1 MSIRDYKITDAQIAE
16 KGVIASPDTLT
27 GTADENKRV
36 FDRLVRECVAPQ
48 FNEIVE
54 TFADMEES
62 TTEWSGEEAKRQQA
76 EQGRVS
82 AERARVTAE
91 DDRAQAESARD
102 TAETARQQAESA
114 RDTAETARAN
124 AENKRD
130 TAEKSRFSAE
140 TGRVNAESA
149 RVTAESQRANA
160 ESVRAQNEAARISA
174 ETGRADAEADRVS
187 AEDTRI
193 ANENARKSAETDRAS
208 AETVRENSENT
219 RKSAEKA
226 RESAEQQREST
237 ESTRQTAEQSRAGA
251 ETARANAEKARAD
264 AETARVSAEQA
275 RTTAESKRA
284 AAETARQN
292 AETGRTDAETKRVS
306 AETARATAEG
316 KRADAETARAT
327 AETKRVSAESARASA
342 ENTRQTNETARV
354 SAEKSRAAAETA
366 RQTAEKARNVW
377 EEYSAGKAYVPG
389 NKVSFNGSS
398 YVCTAATTGHAPTD
412 TAYWLLI
419 AQKGTDGKGAGDML
433 ASVYDPKGKAQDVF
447 AYTDQKI
454 AAIPT
459 PDVSGQIDTHNTDAD
474 AHADKFAK
482 YLPLS
487 GGKMTGPINHT
498 AGSQT
503 WVVKVNDF
511 TGTNGIRCERGL
523 YNYQNSP
530 ALVSKQ
536 SDNANITLVA
546 VLPDEV
552 LIGAQTGNDANRMVL
567 TAQGLSVQKVLP
579 PTTDTMPT
587 PKSYVDNAVGNL
599 TPSACKVTLTASG
612 WDSTAKTQ
620 SATVSGVLEDESKQL
635 IIPMPAGT
643 SMSAYNEAGIQM
655 TAQTANT
662 VTFTAD
668 TVPSADVEVWVVV
681 QAVNDV
687 TPPTLD
693 QASWD
698 YISQQSLA
706 GNAKNLWAV
715 GDCKAVKLSGTASAL
730 SLDTTLYV
738 YILDF
743 DHDSSTVGGA
753 KDGITFGT
761 FKTALT
767 GGVDVA
773 LCNSSF
779 GMNTSDTNS
788 GGWKNSNMRYTIL
801 GSTNTQNGD
810 ATASTATSPKANT
823 LMSCLPADLR
833 AVMRPMC
840 IYTDNTGGGSNTASY
855 VTTTIDFLP
864 LLAEFE
870 IHGAQI
876 YANSAERNK
885 QTQYAYF
892 KNGNSKVKYRHDKQS
907 SEAVWWSRTPSCT
920 TNYGFSYVY
929 GSNIAFDGSASY
941 SNGVAP
947 IFKV

>member
-82 AERARVTAE
+82 AETARASAE
-91 DDRAQAESARD
+91 DDRAQAESARVS
-102 TAETARQQAESA
+102 AETARQQTESA

-130 TAEKSRFSAE
+130 TAEKSRVSAE

-174 ETGRADAEADRVS
+174 ETGRADSEADRVS

-208 AETVRENSENT
+208 AETVRESGENA

-226 RESAEQQREST
+226 RASAEQQRESA

-275 RTTAESKRA
+275 RATAESKRA
-284 AAETARQN
+284 AAETVRQN
-292 AETGRTDAETKRVS
+292 AETGRTDAETKRAS
-306 AETARATAEG
+306 AESARATAEG

-327 AETKRVSAESARASA
+327 AETKRVSAETARANA
-342 ENTRQTNETARV
+342 ESTRQTNESARV
-354 SAEKSRAAAETA
+354 SAEKSRVSAETA
-366 RQTAEKARNVW
+366 RQSAETARNVW
-377 EEYSAGKAYVPG
+377 EAYDAAKTYVPG

-398 YVCTAATTGHAPTD
+398 YVCTAATTGHVPTD

-433 ASVYDPKGKAQDVF
+433 ASVYDPQGKAQDVF

-459 PDVSGQIDTHNTDAD
+459 PDVSGQIETHNTAKN
-474 AHADKFAK
+474 AHADKFA
-482 YLPLS
+482 
-487 GGKMTGPINHT
+487 
-498 AGSQT
+498 A
-503 WVVKVNDF
+503 VNAA
-511 TGTNGIRCERGL
+511 I
-523 YNYQNSP
+523 
-530 ALVSKQ
+530 
-536 SDNANITLVA
+536 
-546 VLPDEV
+546 
-552 LIGAQTGNDANRMVL
+552 
-567 TAQGLSVQKVLP
+567 
-579 PTTDTMPT
+579 
-587 PKSYVDNAVGNL
+587 GNL

-612 WDSTAKTQ
+612 WDSSAKTQ
-620 SATVSGVLEDESKQL
+620 SATVFGVLEDESKQL

-655 TAQTANT
+655 TAQAANT

-668 TVPSADVEVWVVV
+668 TVPTADVEVWVVV
-681 QAVNDV
+681 QSVNDV
-687 TPPTLD
+687 TPPPLD

-698 YISQQSLA
+698 YISKQSLA

-715 GDCKAVKLSGTASAL
+715 GDCKKIKLSGTASKL
-730 SLDTTLYV
+730 SLNTELYV

-743 DHDSSTVGGA
+743 DHDSSTVGGT

-767 GGVDVA
+767 DGKDVC
-773 LCNSSF
+773 LMSGFEDDSDF
-779 GMNTSDTNS
+779 RMNTTNANS
-788 GGWKNSNMRYTIL
+788 GGWKNSDMRYNIL
-801 GSTNTQNGD
+801 GSTNTQNGN
-810 ATASTATSPKANT
+810 ATATTATSPKSNT

-840 IYTDNTGGGSNTASY
+840 VYTDNTGGGSDTASY

-870 IHGAQI
+870 INGTRNS
-876 YANSAERNK
+876 ANSAEKNN

-892 KNGNSKVKYRHDKQS
+892 KNGSSKVKYRHDSQYS
-907 SEAVWWSRTPSCT
+907 AIRWWSRSP
-920 TNYGFSYVY
+920 YSYSSISFCVM
-929 GSNIAFDGSASY
+929 SNSGSADSNYAGNSY
-941 SNGVAP
+941 GVAP
-947 IFKV
+947 MFKV